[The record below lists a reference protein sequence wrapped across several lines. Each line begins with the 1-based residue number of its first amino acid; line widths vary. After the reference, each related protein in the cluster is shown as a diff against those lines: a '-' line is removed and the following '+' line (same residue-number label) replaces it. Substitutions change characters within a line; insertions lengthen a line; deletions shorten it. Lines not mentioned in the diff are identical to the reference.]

1 MRQQRDPATRDGCRH
16 LSRACRERRRKHR
29 AARTVNAGSPRHR
42 RGQGTDCNAIDCS
55 TIGHSTS
62 ATAPAPPAPSLPAPA
77 GATSAAPL
85 KPAAPPKPAS
95 SAYTIAFGGDV
106 HFEGVDGIRLRADP
120 ATAIGPISSVLS
132 EADLAMVNLETA
144 VTTRGT
150 PAAKKYTFRAP
161 PTAFTALRSAGIDVV
176 TMANNHGVDF
186 GPVGL
191 QDTLD
196 AARAAHFPVVG
207 IGANAAQ
214 AYAPYTVTVK
224 GNRVAILGATQVLDA
239 KLAYAWSAGPDKPGL
254 ASAYNVPRL
263 VSAVR
268 AARTHADTVIVYLH
282 WGREQSTCPISAQRT
297 LASAARGRRG

>member
-1 MRQQRDPATRDGCRH
+1 M
-16 LSRACRERRRKHR
+16 
-29 AARTVNAGSPRHR
+29 
-42 RGQGTDCNAIDCS
+42 
-55 TIGHSTS
+55 
-62 ATAPAPPAPSLPAPA
+62 
-77 GATSAAPL
+77 
-85 KPAAPPKPAS
+85 
-95 SAYTIAFGGDV
+95 
-106 HFEGVDGIRLRADP
+106 RADP
-120 ATAIGPISSVLS
+120 TTAIGPISSVLS

-207 IGANAAQ
+207 IGENAAQ

-254 ASAYNVPRL
+254 ASAYDVPLL
-263 VSAVR
+263 VGAVR
-268 AARTHADTVIVYLH
+268 AARAHADTVIVYLH

-297 LASAARGRRG
+297 LAQQLVDAGADVVVGAHAHVQVGAGRLGEAYIDYGLGNFVFYKSGITPNTRSGVLELTIKGRTVSKAIWMPARIQGGVPVLLTGESADLALEQWNSLVGCTGLTPLR